1 MVLTIFL
8 PGNSGAPGDAPDG
21 LPLGEPAWRT
31 REVPVRNRRTRKL
44 CATGAL
50 SLMIVLAGAGCGSGG
65 STNTGAAPP
74 AGPSGKV
81 GAIAAQVPSAVR
93 SKGTLTVAADATYAP
108 NEFIGPD
115 GHTVVGMDADLATAI
130 GQVLGLK
137 VNMVNATFDTIIP
150 GLVSGKYDLGMSSF
164 TDTKARQ
171 QTVDFVTY
179 FLAGTSFY
187 TKADGPGIAS
197 LAGLGGHK
205 VAVEKGTTQAADAQA
220 QAARYQSAGNP
231 VTVEIFNDQNAVN
244 LALSSGRA
252 DVAMADSPVA
262 AYQVKQSSGT
272 FKLSGKEYGTAPY
285 GIAIPKNNG
294 MAKPILAAVDHL
306 MADGTYM
313 KILDKWGIQGGA
325 ISDPKINGATS

>member
-1 MVLTIFL
+1 MSLVI
-8 PGNSGAPGDAPDG
+8 
-21 LPLGEPAWRT
+21 
-31 REVPVRNRRTRKL
+31 
-44 CATGAL
+44 AL
-50 SLMIVLAGAGCGSGG
+50 VGAGCGSGS
-65 STNTGAAPP
+65 STGTAPS
-74 AGPSGKV
+74 ASAVGKV
-81 GAIAAQVPSAVR
+81 GSIADQVPAAVKA
-93 SKGTLTVAADATYAP
+93 KGTLTVAADATYAP

-115 GHTVVGMDADLATAI
+115 GHTVVGMDADLAKAI

-137 VNMVNATFDTIIP
+137 INVVNATFDTIIP
-150 GLVSGKYDLGMSSF
+150 GLASGKYDLGISSF
-164 TDTKARQ
+164 TDTVERQ

-187 TKADGPGIAS
+187 VKAGGPGIAS
-197 LAGLGGHK
+197 LAGLCGHK

-220 QAARYQSAGNP
+220 QAPKCTSAGSP
-231 VTVEIFNDQNAVN
+231 VTIEIFNDQNEVN

-262 AYQVKQSSGT
+262 AYQVKQSNGT

-325 ISDPKINGATS
+325 ISNPKINGATS